1 MIWIPVLLLAGLFGG
16 RLLARVESVK
26 VSRFFGW
33 LMLLSFLA
41 AAHFLL
47 SGADPIWRMTG
58 ICGVLLASMK
68 GLVYAEWAQRGKSLP
83 LGRYFIFGLLWF
95 GMDPGTFREKRAAL
109 SWKSDLG
116 WGLLQMTVGT
126 LSAWLIWEWGHS
138 AGRHILL
145 MFLPLSL
152 GFHFGA
158 LRVLKAVH
166 RWAGF
171 PVRTLF
177 PNLLKAQGIGDFW
190 SRRWNVGYSQMMQRV
205 VGRPLG
211 GVIGRDGGV
220 FAVFL
225 ISGLLHEAAITLP
238 VMAGFGLP
246 KLYFV
251 GHGLLAVL
259 ERRMGWQLG
268 KILALLAVGLP
279 LPFLFPPAFQR
290 EVIERCLG
298 VIDYVN
304 F

>member
-1 MIWIPVLLLAGLFGG
+1 MIWIPVLLFAGLLGG

-26 VSRFFGW
+26 GGRFFGW

-41 AAHFLL
+41 AAHFFLI
-47 SGADPIWRMTG
+47 GADPILRMAG

-83 LGRYFIFGLLWF
+83 LGGYLIFGLLWF
-95 GMDPGTFREKRAAL
+95 GMDPGTFRERRMGL
-109 SWKSDLG
+109 SWKSDFR
-116 WGLLQMTVGT
+116 WGVLLMAVGT
-126 LSAWLIWEWGHS
+126 VSAWFIWHFG
-138 AGRHILL
+138 GRHILL

-166 RWAGF
+166 RGAGF

-225 ISGLLHEAAITLP
+225 VSGLLHEAAITLP

-246 KLYFV
+246 TLYFV

-268 KILALLAVGLP
+268 KIPALLAVGLP
-279 LPFLFPPAFQR
+279 LPFLFPPAFQT

-298 VIDYVN
+298 VMDYVK